1 MADENLV
8 TTQDLVAQS
17 IDFVEQFSDSVNGL
31 LAALQG
37 VRKVPMANGSMV
49 KTYKTTVKP
58 ASPSTVGEGEVIPL
72 TKVTRKVDQTYT
84 LTLNDKLRK
93 VTTFEAIPQ
102 SGFTRAGSDSDAKL
116 LNVARKDV
124 KAGLFKALDTNAA
137 TKVTGAKNLQQAIS
151 KGLGKVTGIFED
163 LDGAGAT
170 VAFVNPDD
178 FYNWLG
184 AQQITVQNTFGFMY
198 LKNFLNVDTV
208 ILTTGVTAGTVYVTV
223 NNNLNLYYVDMN
235 GQAGNA
241 LGLTTEQ
248 SGLIGV
254 KHSTLDD
261 SLSYQTVA
269 AGGWLFIPENST
281 GIVKV
286 SIDAAAAAAGGKAQN

>member
-31 LAALQG
+31 LTALQG
-37 VRKVPMANGSMV
+37 VRKVPMANGSVV

-58 ASPSTVGEGEVIPL
+58 ASSSTVAEGEVIPL
-72 TKVTRKVDQTYT
+72 TKVTRKVDQNYT
-84 LTLNDKLRK
+84 LTLTDKLRK
-93 VTTFEAIPQ
+93 VTTFEAIQQ
-102 SGFTRAGSDSDAKL
+102 SGFTRAVSDTDAKL
-116 LNVARKDV
+116 LNTARKDV
-124 KAGLFKALDTNAA
+124 KSGLFKALDTNAA

-163 LDGAGAT
+163 LDGAGST

-184 AQQITVQNTFGFMY
+184 NQQISVQNTFGFMY

-208 ILTTGVTAGTVYVTV
+208 ILTTGVSAGTVYVTV

-254 KHSTLDD
+254 KHSVLDD

-286 SIDAAAAAAGGKAQN
+286 SIDAAEAVGDKAK